1 MTGRR
6 DPIVSRK
13 LKLVSDLINTFENL
27 KRANIPRAE
36 LPAGQ
41 PQLYVPRGE
50 PDPLSWL
57 VGRVWTPLP
66 VSLELLCSYGSL
78 EADVGTVPHPLT
90 TLYPLVHS
98 RDRRRFTRPWE
109 QGGLKPQDAL
119 KGG

>member
-1 MTGRR
+1 MKGKR

-57 VGRVWTPLP
+57 VGRVWMPSP

-78 EADVGTVPHPLT
+78 EADVGTVPHPRCI
-90 TLYPLVHS
+90 HS
-98 RDRRRFTRPWE
+98 STAGTEEDSPDH
-109 QGGLKPQDAL
+109 GN

>member
-1 MTGRR
+1 MKGRR

-41 PQLYVPRGE
+41 PQLDVPCGE

-57 VGRVWTPLP
+57 VG
-66 VSLELLCSYGSL
+66 
-78 EADVGTVPHPLT
+78 
-90 TLYPLVHS
+90 S
-98 RDRRRFTRPWE
+98 RAVQLIEIQFQFRFQPPTIMKI
-109 QGGLKPQDAL
+109 Q
-119 KGG
+119 